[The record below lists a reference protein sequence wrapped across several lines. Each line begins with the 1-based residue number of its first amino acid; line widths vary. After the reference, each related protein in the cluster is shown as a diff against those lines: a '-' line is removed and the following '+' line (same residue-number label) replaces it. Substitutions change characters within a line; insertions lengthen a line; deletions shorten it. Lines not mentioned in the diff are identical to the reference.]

1 MIQVEIIFAFNI
13 IQSST
18 LQKTM
23 TEILVKHI
31 SSTLSISKTQVSN
44 TVKLLEEGATIPFIS
59 RYRKE
64 ATGSLDETE
73 VTAIEKEWTRLLE
86 LVKRREAIL
95 KSINDQELL
104 TPELEVKINNC
115 WNMAE
120 LEDIYLPYKPKRKTR
135 ASAAREKG
143 LEPLAE
149 IVMAQKEDEIV
160 AIAEKYFN
168 DEVPDIEAAL
178 AGARDII
185 AEWINENADARD
197 KIRQLFERDAI
208 ISSKVIE
215 KKKDEGT
222 KYQDYFDFSEP
233 LERCAGH
240 RLLAIRRAEQ
250 EGILRVSISIDN
262 ENAIESLEKIFIKN
276 KNESAVQVGLSIK
289 DAHKRLLAPS
299 IETEFK
305 NSSKAKADEEAIRVF
320 SENLRQLLLSPPLGP
335 KVTMAI
341 DPGFRTGCKLVCL
354 DQQGNLLHHDTI
366 FPHPPQ
372 PKVDEATEIVKGLLK
387 KYKVEAIAIGNG
399 TAGRETERFIKSLV
413 DKSDTIEIFMVN
425 EAGASIYSASET
437 AREEFPDLDLT
448 FRSAISIGRRLMD
461 PLAELVKI
469 DAKSIGVGQYQHDV
483 NEDSLKDGLDKVVTS
498 AVNQVGVNLNTAS
511 RHLLSYVSGIGPKLA
526 KSIIKYRRENKTFR
540 SRKELIKVS
549 GLGAK
554 AFEQSAGFLRI
565 PGAENPL
572 DNSAVHPESYSIV
585 AKMVKDLS
593 QPVKLLIEAAN
604 LRKQIDINNYIT
616 DTVGLPTL
624 KDIMQELEKP
634 GLDPRG
640 KAEVFSFSE
649 TINEITDLKPG
660 MRLPGVITNLTKFG
674 VFVDIGIKENGLLHI
689 SQITD
694 RFIKDPSEVLKLD
707 QKIMVRVVDIDVERK
722 RIQLSMKEG

>member
-1 MIQVEIIFAFNI
+1 
-13 IQSST
+13 
-18 LQKTM
+18 M
-23 TEILVKHI
+23 TDILVKHI
-31 SSTLSISKTQVSN
+31 SSALSISKSQVSN

-64 ATGSLDETE
+64 ATGILDETE
-73 VTAIEKEWTRLLE
+73 VTAIEKEWKRLQE

-120 LEDIYLPYKPKRKTR
+120 LEDIYLPYKLKRKTR

-149 IVMAQKEDEIV
+149 IIMVQKEDQIES
-160 AIAEKYFN
+160 IAEKYLN

-185 AEWINENADARD
+185 AEWINENAAARN

-289 DAHKRLLAPS
+289 DAQKRLLAPS

-305 NSSKAKADEEAIRVF
+305 NSSKVKADEEAIRVF

-366 FPHPPQ
+366 FPHPLQ
-372 PKVDEATEIVKGLLK
+372 PKVDEATKKVKGLIR

-413 DKSDTIEIFMVN
+413 TETSTTEIFMVN

-448 FRSAISIGRRLMD
+448 FRGAISIGRRLMD

-483 NEDSLKDGLDKVVTS
+483 NQDSLKDGLDQVVTS

-526 KSIIKYRRENKTFR
+526 KSIINFRRENRTFR

-565 PGAENPL
+565 PGADNPL

-585 AKMVKDLS
+585 AKMAKDLS
-593 QPVKLLIEAAN
+593 QPVKSLIEAAN
-604 LRKQIDINNYIT
+604 LRQQIDINNYVT
-616 DTVGLPTL
+616 DTIGLPTL

-649 TINEITDLKPG
+649 AINEITDLKPG

-674 VFVDIGIKENGLLHI
+674 AFVDIGIKENGLLHI

>member
-1 MIQVEIIFAFNI
+1 
-13 IQSST
+13 
-18 LQKTM
+18 
-23 TEILVKHI
+23 
-31 SSTLSISKTQVSN
+31 
-44 TVKLLEEGATIPFIS
+44 
-59 RYRKE
+59 
-64 ATGSLDETE
+64 
-73 VTAIEKEWTRLLE
+73 
-86 LVKRREAIL
+86 
-95 KSINDQELL
+95 
-104 TPELEVKINNC
+104 
-115 WNMAE
+115 MAE

-149 IVMAQKEDEIV
+149 IIMAQKEDKLDK
-160 AIAEKYFN
+160 IAEKYLN
-168 DEVPDIEAAL
+168 DEVPDIESAL

-185 AEWINENADARD
+185 AEWINENTDARN

-215 KKKDEGT
+215 KKKDEGI

-372 PKVDEATEIVKGLLK
+372 PKVDEATGKIKGLLK
-387 KYKVEAIAIGNG
+387 KYKVEVIAIGNG
-399 TAGRETERFIKSLV
+399 TAGRETERFIKSLIGET
-413 DKSDTIEIFMVN
+413 SITEIFMVN

-448 FRSAISIGRRLMD
+448 FRGAISIGRRLMD

-483 NEDSLKDGLDKVVTS
+483 DQVSLKDGLDKVVTS

-511 RHLLSYVSGIGPKLA
+511 QHLLSYVSGIGPKLA

-585 AKMVKDLS
+585 AKMAKDLS
-593 QPVKLLIEAAN
+593 QPVKSLIEAAN
-604 LRKQIDINNYIT
+604 LRQQIDINNYVT

-660 MRLPGVITNLTKFG
+660 MRLPGIITNLTKFG
-674 VFVDIGIKENGLLHI
+674 AFVNIGIKENGLLHI

-694 RFIKDPSEVLKLD
+694 RYIKDPSEVLKLD
-707 QKIMVRVVDIDVERK
+707 QKIMVRVVEIDIERK

>member
-1 MIQVEIIFAFNI
+1 MI
-13 IQSST
+13 
-18 LQKTM
+18 
-23 TEILVKHI
+23 TEILVKQI
-31 SSTLSISKTQVSN
+31 SGKLFISKSQVSN
-44 TVKLLEEGATIPFIS
+44 TVKLLEEGSTIPFIS

-64 ATGSLDETE
+64 TTGSLDETE
-73 VTAIEKEWTRLLE
+73 VTAIEKEWKRLLE

-104 TPELEVKINNC
+104 TPELKDKINNC
-115 WNMAE
+115 WDMAE

-135 ASAAREKG
+135 SSAAREKG

-149 IVMAQKEDEIV
+149 IIMEQKEDQIEP
-160 AIAEKYFN
+160 IAEKYLN
-168 DEVPDIEAAL
+168 DEVPDIDAAL
-178 AGARDII
+178 SGARDIV
-185 AEWINENADARD
+185 AEWINENADARNT
-197 KIRQLFERDAI
+197 IRKQFERDAVFR
-208 ISSKVIE
+208 SKVIE
-215 KKKDEGT
+215 KKRDEGT
-222 KYQDYFDFSEP
+222 KYSNYFEFNEP
-233 LERCAGH
+233 LNLCPGH

-250 EGILRVSISIDN
+250 EGILTVSISIDN
-262 ENAIESLEKIFIKN
+262 DSAFESLQKIFLKN
-276 KNESAVQVGLSIK
+276 KNESASQVSLSIK
-289 DAHKRLLAPS
+289 DAYKRLLAPS
-299 IETEFK
+299 IVTEFK
-305 NSSKAKADEEAIRVF
+305 NSSKTKADEEAIKVF
-320 SENLRQLLLSPPLGP
+320 STNLRQLLLAAPLGP

-354 DQQGNLLHHDTI
+354 DQQGNLLHNTTI

-372 PKVDEATEIVKGLLK
+372 KKVDEATEKVKGLLG

-413 DKSDTIEIFMVN
+413 SNSGITEVFMVN

-448 FRSAISIGRRLMD
+448 FRGAISIGRRLMD

-483 NEDSLKDGLDKVVTS
+483 NQDSLKEGLDQVVTS

-511 RHLLSYVSGIGPKLA
+511 RHLLSYVSGIGSKLA
-526 KSIIKYRRENKTFR
+526 KSIIHYRDENRSFG
-540 SRKELIKVS
+540 SRKELMKVS
-549 GLGAK
+549 GLGTK
-554 AFEQSAGFLRI
+554 VFEQSAGFLRI
-565 PGAENPL
+565 PGAGNPL
-572 DNSAVHPESYSIV
+572 DNTAVHPESYSIV
-585 AKMVKDLS
+585 AKMAKDLS
-593 QPVKLLIEAAN
+593 HPVKSLIEAAN
-604 LRKQIDINNYIT
+604 IRQQIDINNYVT

-649 TINEITDLKPG
+649 VINEITDLKPG
-660 MRLPGVITNLTKFG
+660 MRLPGIITNITKFG
-674 VFVDIGIKENGLLHI
+674 AFVDIGIKENGLLHI
-689 SQITD
+689 SQITE
-694 RFIKDPSEVLKLD
+694 RFIKDPAEVLKLD
-707 QKIMVRVVDIDVERK
+707 QKVIVRVVNIDVERK

>member
-1 MIQVEIIFAFNI
+1 
-13 IQSST
+13 
-18 LQKTM
+18 
-23 TEILVKHI
+23 
-31 SSTLSISKTQVSN
+31 
-44 TVKLLEEGATIPFIS
+44 
-59 RYRKE
+59 
-64 ATGSLDETE
+64 
-73 VTAIEKEWTRLLE
+73 
-86 LVKRREAIL
+86 
-95 KSINDQELL
+95 LL

-149 IVMAQKEDEIV
+149 IIMAQKEDKIDK
-160 AIAEKYFN
+160 IAGKYLN

-185 AEWINENADARD
+185 AEWINENTDARN

-208 ISSKVIE
+208 ISSKLIE

-262 ENAIESLEKIFIKN
+262 EYAIESLEKIFIKN

-289 DAHKRLLAPS
+289 DAHKRLLSPS

-341 DPGFRTGCKLVCL
+341 DPGFRTGCKLVYL

-372 PKVDEATEIVKGLLK
+372 LEVDKVTGKVKGLLK
-387 KYKVEAIAIGNG
+387 KYRVEAIAIGNG

-413 DKSDTIEIFMVN
+413 GETSTTEIFMVN

-448 FRSAISIGRRLMD
+448 FRGAISIGRRLMD
-461 PLAELVKI
+461 PIAELVKI

-483 NEDSLKDGLDKVVTS
+483 NQESLKDGLDKVVTS

-511 RHLLSYVSGIGPKLA
+511 KHLLSYVSGIGPKLA
-526 KSIIKYRRENKTFR
+526 KSIINYRRENKTFR
-540 SRKELIKVS
+540 SRKELIKVN

-585 AKMVKDLS
+585 AKMAKDLS
-593 QPVKLLIEAAN
+593 QPVKSLIEAAN
-604 LRKQIDINNYIT
+604 LRQQIDINNYIT

-660 MRLPGVITNLTKFG
+660 MRLPGVITNITKFG
-674 VFVDIGIKENGLLHI
+674 AFVDIGIKENGLLHI

-694 RFIKDPSEVLKLD
+694 QYIKDPSEVLKLD

>member
-1 MIQVEIIFAFNI
+1 
-13 IQSST
+13 
-18 LQKTM
+18 
-23 TEILVKHI
+23 
-31 SSTLSISKTQVSN
+31 
-44 TVKLLEEGATIPFIS
+44 
-59 RYRKE
+59 
-64 ATGSLDETE
+64 
-73 VTAIEKEWTRLLE
+73 
-86 LVKRREAIL
+86 
-95 KSINDQELL
+95 
-104 TPELEVKINNC
+104 
-115 WNMAE
+115 
-120 LEDIYLPYKPKRKTR
+120 
-135 ASAAREKG
+135 
-143 LEPLAE
+143 
-149 IVMAQKEDEIV
+149 MAQKEDKIE
-160 AIAEKYFN
+160 AIAEKYLN

-185 AEWINENADARD
+185 AEWINENADARN

-222 KYQDYFDFSEP
+222 KYLDYFDFSEP

-250 EGILRVSISIDN
+250 EGILRLSISIDN
-262 ENAIESLEKIFIKN
+262 ESAIESLEKIFIKN

-289 DAHKRLLAPS
+289 DAHKRLLSPS

-305 NSSKAKADEEAIRVF
+305 NSSKTRADEEAIRVF

-372 PKVDEATEIVKGLLK
+372 PKADEATEKVKGLLK

-399 TAGRETERFIKSLV
+399 TAGRETERFIKALV
-413 DKSDTIEIFMVN
+413 GETITTEIFMVN

-437 AREEFPDLDLT
+437 AREEFPELDLT
-448 FRSAISIGRRLMD
+448 FRGAISIGRRLMD

-483 NEDSLKDGLDKVVTS
+483 NQDNLKDGLDKVVTS

-585 AKMVKDLS
+585 AKMANDLS
-593 QPVKLLIEAAN
+593 QPVKSLIEAAN
-604 LRKQIDINNYIT
+604 LRQQIDINNYVT
-616 DTVGLPTL
+616 DSVGLPTL

-649 TINEITDLKPG
+649 TVNEITDLKPG

-674 VFVDIGIKENGLLHI
+674 AFVDIGIKENGLLHI

-722 RIQLSMKEG
+722 RIQLSMKPA

>member
-1 MIQVEIIFAFNI
+1 MI
-13 IQSST
+13 
-18 LQKTM
+18 
-23 TEILVKHI
+23 EILVKHI
-31 SSTLSISKTQVSN
+31 SSTLSISKSQVSN

-73 VTAIEKEWTRLLE
+73 VTAIEKEWKRLLD

-104 TPELEVKINNC
+104 TPELEDKINNC
-115 WNMAE
+115 WDMAE

-143 LEPLAE
+143 LEPLAKIIME
-149 IVMAQKEDEIV
+149 QKEDHIEPV
-160 AIAEKYFN
+160 AEKYLN
-168 DEVPDIEAAL
+168 DDVPDIEAAL
-178 AGARDII
+178 SGARDIV
-185 AEWINENADARD
+185 AEWINENADARNT
-197 KIRQLFERDAI
+197 IRQQFEHDAV

-215 KKKDEGT
+215 KKRDEGT
-222 KYQDYFDFSEP
+222 KYSDYFDFNEP
-233 LERCAGH
+233 LKNCAGH

-262 ENAIESLEKIFIKN
+262 DFATDSLEKIFIKN
-276 KNESAVQVGLSIK
+276 KNESADQVSLSIK
-289 DAHKRLLAPS
+289 DAYKRLLAPS

-305 NSSKAKADEEAIRVF
+305 NSSKDKADEEAISVF
-320 SENLRQLLLSPPLGP
+320 STNLRQLLLAAPLGP

-354 DQQGNLLHHDTI
+354 DQQGNLLFNSTI

-372 PKVDEATEIVKGLLK
+372 KKVDEASEKVKGLLE

-413 DKSDTIEIFMVN
+413 SNSGTTEVFMVN

-448 FRSAISIGRRLMD
+448 FRGAISIGRRLMD

-483 NEDSLKDGLDKVVTS
+483 NQDNLKEGLDQVVTS
-498 AVNQVGVNLNTAS
+498 VVNQVGVKLNTAS

-526 KSIIKYRRENKTFR
+526 KSITDYRRENRSFR
-540 SRKELIKVS
+540 SRKELMKVK

-565 PGAENPL
+565 PGAVNPL

-585 AKMVKDLS
+585 AKMAKDLS
-593 QPVKLLIEAAN
+593 HPVKSLIEAAN
-604 LRKQIDINNYIT
+604 IRQQIDINNYVT
-616 DTVGLPTL
+616 GTVGLPTL

-640 KAEVFSFSE
+640 KAEAFSFSE
-649 TINEITDLKPG
+649 SITGITDLKPG
-660 MRLPGVITNLTKFG
+660 MSLPGVITNLTKFG
-674 VFVDIGIKENGLLHI
+674 AFVDIGIKENGLLHI
-689 SQITD
+689 SQITE
-694 RFIKDPSEVLKLD
+694 RFIKDPAEVLKLD
-707 QKIMVRVVDIDVERK
+707 QKVIVRVVNIDVERK
-722 RIQLSMKEG
+722 RIQLSMKMV

>member
-1 MIQVEIIFAFNI
+1 
-13 IQSST
+13 
-18 LQKTM
+18 M
-23 TEILVKHI
+23 TEILVKYI
-31 SSTLSISKTQVSN
+31 SSTLSISKSQVSN

-73 VTAIEKEWTRLLE
+73 VTSIEKEWKRLLE

-95 KSINDQELL
+95 KSINDRELL
-104 TPELEVKINNC
+104 TPELEEKINNH
-115 WNMAE
+115 WELAE

-149 IVMAQKEDEIV
+149 IIMEQKEDQVEK
-160 AIAEKYFN
+160 IAEKYIN
-168 DEVPDIEAAL
+168 DDVPDIEAAL
-178 AGARDII
+178 SGARDII
-185 AEWINENADARD
+185 AEWINENADARNT
-197 KIRQLFERDAI
+197 IRQLFDRDAI
-208 ISSKVIE
+208 VSSKVIE
-215 KKKDEGT
+215 KQKDEGT
-222 KYQDYFDFSEP
+222 KYQDYFDFREP

-250 EGILRVSISIDN
+250 EGILRVSISI
-262 ENAIESLEKIFIKN
+262 ENDSAIENLEKIFIKN
-276 KNESAVQVGLSIK
+276 INESAGQVGLSIK
-289 DAHKRLLAPS
+289 DAYKRLLVPS

-305 NSSKAKADEEAIRVF
+305 NSSKTKADEEAICVF
-320 SENLRQLLLSPPLGP
+320 STNLRQLLLSPPLGP

-354 DQQGNLLHHDTI
+354 DQQGNLLHHTTI

-372 PKVDEATEIVKGLLK
+372 PKVDEASAKIKGLLEK
-387 KYKVEAIAIGNG
+387 FKVEAIAIGNG

-413 DKSDTIEIFMVN
+413 GNSSTTEIFMVN

-437 AREEFPDLDLT
+437 AKEEFPDLDLT
-448 FRSAISIGRRLMD
+448 FRGAISIGRRLMD

-483 NEDSLKDGLDKVVTS
+483 NQDSLKDGLDQVVTS

-526 KSIIKYRRENKTFR
+526 KSIINFRRENRSFH

-565 PGAENPL
+565 PRAENPL

-585 AKMVKDLS
+585 AKMAKDLS
-593 QPVKLLIEAAN
+593 HPVKSLIEAAN
-604 LRKQIDINNYIT
+604 IRQQININNYVT

-624 KDIMQELEKP
+624 QDIMQELEKP

-649 TINEITDLKPG
+649 VINEITDLKPG
-660 MRLPGVITNLTKFG
+660 MSLPGIITNLTKFG
-674 VFVDIGIKENGLLHI
+674 AFVDIGIKENGLLHI

-707 QKIMVRVVDIDVERK
+707 QKVMVRVVDIDVERK

>member
-1 MIQVEIIFAFNI
+1 
-13 IQSST
+13 
-18 LQKTM
+18 M

-31 SSTLSISKTQVSN
+31 SSTLSISKSQVSN

-64 ATGSLDETE
+64 STGSLDETE
-73 VTAIEKEWTRLLE
+73 VAAIEKEWKRLLE

-104 TPELEVKINNC
+104 TPELKEKINNC
-115 WNMAE
+115 WDMAE

-149 IVMAQKEDEIV
+149 IIMQQKEDQIEM
-160 AIAEKYFN
+160 IAEKYLN
-168 DEVPDIEAAL
+168 DEVPDIETAL
-178 AGARDII
+178 SGARDIV
-185 AEWINENADARD
+185 AEWINENADARNT
-197 KIRQLFERDAI
+197 IRQQFERDAV

-215 KKKDEGT
+215 KKKVEGT
-222 KYQDYFDFSEP
+222 KYSDYFDFSER
-233 LERCAGH
+233 LKRCAGH

-250 EGILRVSISIDN
+250 EGILRVSILIDSDF
-262 ENAIESLEKIFIKN
+262 ATDSLDKIFIKN
-276 KNESAVQVGLSIK
+276 KNESASQVSLAIK
-289 DAHKRLLAPS
+289 DAYKRLLAPT

-320 SENLRQLLLSPPLGP
+320 STNLRQLLLAPPLGP

-354 DQQGNLLHHDTI
+354 DQQGNLLHNATI

-372 PKVDEATEIVKGLLK
+372 QKVNEASEKVKGILE

-413 DKSDTIEIFMVN
+413 SNSGTTEIFMVN

-437 AREEFPDLDLT
+437 GREEFPDLDLT
-448 FRSAISIGRRLMD
+448 FRGAISIGRRLMD

-483 NEDSLKDGLDKVVTS
+483 NQDNLKEGLDQVVTS
-498 AVNQVGVNLNTAS
+498 VVNQVGVKLNTAS

-526 KSIIKYRRENKTFR
+526 KSITDYRRENKTFQ
-540 SRKELIKVS
+540 SRKELMKVK
-549 GLGAK
+549 GLGTK

-565 PGAENPL
+565 PGAVNPL

-585 AKMVKDLS
+585 TKMAKDLS
-593 QPVKLLIEAAN
+593 HPVKSLIEAAN
-604 LRKQIDINNYIT
+604 IHQQIDINNYVSGK
-616 DTVGLPTL
+616 VGLPTL

-640 KAEVFSFSE
+640 KAEAFSFSE
-649 TINEITDLKPG
+649 SISDITDLKPE
-660 MRLPGVITNLTKFG
+660 MHLPGIITNLTKFG
-674 VFVDIGIKENGLLHI
+674 AFVDIGIKENGLLHI

-707 QKIMVRVVDIDVERK
+707 QKVIVRVVNIDVERK
-722 RIQLSMKEG
+722 RIQLSMRAG

>member
-1 MIQVEIIFAFNI
+1 MM
-13 IQSST
+13 
-18 LQKTM
+18 K
-23 TEILVKHI
+23 EILVKHI
-31 SSTLSISKTQVSN
+31 SNTLSISKSQVSN
-44 TVKLLEEGATIPFIS
+44 TIKLLEEGATIPFIS

-73 VTAIEKEWTRLLE
+73 VTAIEKEWKRLLE

-104 TPELEVKINNC
+104 TLELEEKINNC
-115 WNMAE
+115 WDMAE

-149 IVMAQKEDEIV
+149 IIMEQKEDQLELV
-160 AIAEKYFN
+160 AEKYLN
-168 DEVPDIEAAL
+168 DDVPDIETAL
-178 AGARDII
+178 AGARDIV
-185 AEWINENADARD
+185 AEWINENTDARNT
-197 KIRQLFERDAI
+197 IRQQFERDAV

-215 KKKDEGT
+215 KKKDRGT
-222 KYQDYFDFSEP
+222 KYSDYFDFNEP
-233 LERCAGH
+233 LKNCAGH

-262 ENAIESLEKIFIKN
+262 DFATDSIEKIFIKN
-276 KNESAVQVGLSIK
+276 KNESADQVRISIK
-289 DAHKRLLAPS
+289 DAYKRLLAPS

-305 NSSKAKADEEAIRVF
+305 NSSKDKADEEAISVF
-320 SENLRQLLLSPPLGP
+320 STNLRQLLLAAPLGP

-354 DQQGNLLHHDTI
+354 DQQGNLLVNSTI

-372 PKVDEATEIVKGLLK
+372 KKVDEASEKVKGLLK

-413 DKSDTIEIFMVN
+413 NNSGTREVFMVN

-448 FRSAISIGRRLMD
+448 FRGAISIGRRLMD

-483 NEDSLKDGLDKVVTS
+483 NQENLKEGLDQVVS
-498 AVNQVGVNLNTAS
+498 SVVNQVGVKLNTAS

-526 KSIIKYRRENKTFR
+526 KSITDYRRENRSFR
-540 SRKELIKVS
+540 SRKELLKVK

-565 PGAENPL
+565 PGAVNPL

-585 AKMVKDLS
+585 AKMAKDLS
-593 QPVKLLIEAAN
+593 HPVKSLIEAAN
-604 LRKQIDINNYIT
+604 IRQQIDINNYVT
-616 DTVGLPTL
+616 GTVGLPTL

-640 KAEVFSFSE
+640 KISG
-649 TINEITDLKPG
+649 ITDLKPG
-660 MRLPGVITNLTKFG
+660 MSLPGVITNLTKFG
-674 VFVDIGIKENGLLHI
+674 AFVDIGIKENGLLHI
-689 SQITD
+689 SQITE
-694 RFIKDPSEVLKLD
+694 RFIKDPAEVLKID
-707 QKIMVRVVDIDVERK
+707 QKVIVRIVDIDVERK

>member
-1 MIQVEIIFAFNI
+1 
-13 IQSST
+13 
-18 LQKTM
+18 M
-23 TEILVKHI
+23 TEVLVKHI
-31 SSTLSISKTQVSN
+31 SNTLSISKSQVSN

-73 VTAIEKEWTRLLE
+73 VTAIEKEWKRLLE

-149 IVMAQKEDEIV
+149 IIMAQKEDKLE
-160 AIAEKYFN
+160 AIAEKYLN
-168 DEVPDIEAAL
+168 DEVPDIESAL

-185 AEWINENADARD
+185 AEWINENTDARN
-197 KIRQLFERDAI
+197 KIRQLFECDAI

-372 PKVDEATEIVKGLLK
+372 PKVDEATGKIKGLLK

-399 TAGRETERFIKSLV
+399 TAGRDTERFIKSLIGE
-413 DKSDTIEIFMVN
+413 TGTTEIFMVN

-448 FRSAISIGRRLMD
+448 FRGAISIGRRLMD

-483 NEDSLKDGLDKVVTS
+483 NQDNLKDGLDKVVTS

-511 RHLLSYVSGIGPKLA
+511 QHLLSYVSGIGPKLA

-585 AKMVKDLS
+585 AKMAKDLS
-593 QPVKLLIEAAN
+593 QPVKSLIEVAN
-604 LRKQIDINNYIT
+604 LRQQIDINNYVT

-660 MRLPGVITNLTKFG
+660 MRLPGIVTNLTKFG
-674 VFVDIGIKENGLLHI
+674 AFVDIGIKENGLLHI

-707 QKIMVRVVDIDVERK
+707 QKIMVRVVEIDIERK

>member
-1 MIQVEIIFAFNI
+1 MI
-13 IQSST
+13 
-18 LQKTM
+18 
-23 TEILVKHI
+23 EILVKHI
-31 SSTLSISKTQVSN
+31 SSKLSISKSQVSN
-44 TVKLLEEGATIPFIS
+44 TIKLLEEGATIPFIS

-73 VTAIEKEWTRLLE
+73 VTAIEKEWKRLLE

-104 TPELEVKINNC
+104 TPELEEKINNC
-115 WNMAE
+115 WDMAE

-143 LEPLAE
+143 LEPLAKIIME
-149 IVMAQKEDEIV
+149 QKEDNLEPV
-160 AIAEKYFN
+160 AEKYLN
-168 DEVPDIEAAL
+168 DDVPDIEAAL
-178 AGARDII
+178 SGARDIV
-185 AEWINENADARD
+185 AEWINENTDARNT
-197 KIRQLFERDAI
+197 IRKQFEHDAV
-208 ISSKVIE
+208 ISSKVVE

-222 KYQDYFDFSEP
+222 KYSDYFDFNE
-233 LERCAGH
+233 LLKNCAGH

-250 EGILRVSISIDN
+250 EGFLRVSISIDN
-262 ENAIESLEKIFIKN
+262 DFATDSLEKIFIKN
-276 KNESAVQVGLSIK
+276 KNESANQVSLSIK
-289 DAHKRLLAPS
+289 DAYKRLLAPS

-305 NSSKAKADEEAIRVF
+305 NSSKDKADEEAISVF
-320 SENLRQLLLSPPLGP
+320 STNLRQLLLAAPLGS

-354 DQQGNLLHHDTI
+354 DQQGNLLYNATI

-372 PKVDEATEIVKGLLK
+372 KKVDEASETVKGLLE

-413 DKSDTIEIFMVN
+413 SNSGTEEVFMVN

-448 FRSAISIGRRLMD
+448 FRGAISIGRRLMD

-483 NEDSLKDGLDKVVTS
+483 NQENLKEGLDHVVTS
-498 AVNQVGVNLNTAS
+498 VVNQVGVKLNTAS

-526 KSIIKYRRENKTFR
+526 KSITEYRRENRSFR
-540 SRKELIKVS
+540 SRKELMKVK

-565 PGAENPL
+565 PDAVNPL

-585 AKMVKDLS
+585 SKMAKDLS
-593 QPVKLLIEAAN
+593 HPVKSLIEAAN
-604 LRKQIDINNYIT
+604 IRQQIDINNYVT
-616 DTVGLPTL
+616 GTVGLPTL

-640 KAEVFSFSE
+640 KAEAFSFSE
-649 TINEITDLKPG
+649 SINSITDLKPE
-660 MRLPGVITNLTKFG
+660 MSLPGVITNLTKFG
-674 VFVDIGIKENGLLHI
+674 AFVDIGIKENGLLHI
-689 SQITD
+689 SQIAD

-707 QKIMVRVVDIDVERK
+707 QKVIVRVVNIDVERK
-722 RIQLSMKEG
+722 RIQLSMKKE

>member
-1 MIQVEIIFAFNI
+1 
-13 IQSST
+13 
-18 LQKTM
+18 M
-23 TEILVKHI
+23 TEILVKQI
-31 SSTLSISKTQVSN
+31 SEELSISKSQVSN
-44 TVKLLEEGATIPFIS
+44 TVKLLEEGSTIPFIS

-64 ATGSLDETE
+64 TTGSLDETE
-73 VTAIEKEWTRLLE
+73 VTAIEKEWKRLLE

-104 TPELEVKINNC
+104 TPELKDKINNC
-115 WNMAE
+115 WDMAE

-135 ASAAREKG
+135 SSAAREKG

-149 IVMAQKEDEIV
+149 IIMEQKEDQIEP
-160 AIAEKYFN
+160 IAEKYLN
-168 DEVPDIEAAL
+168 DEVPDIDAAL
-178 AGARDII
+178 SGARDIV
-185 AEWINENADARD
+185 AEWINENADARNT
-197 KIRQLFERDAI
+197 IRKQFERDAVFR
-208 ISSKVIE
+208 SKVIE
-215 KKKDEGT
+215 KKRDEGT
-222 KYQDYFDFSEP
+222 KYSNYFEFNEP
-233 LERCAGH
+233 LNLCPGH

-250 EGILRVSISIDN
+250 EGILTVSISIDN
-262 ENAIESLEKIFIKN
+262 DSAFESLQKIFLKN
-276 KNESAVQVGLSIK
+276 KNESASQVSLSIK
-289 DAHKRLLAPS
+289 DAYKRLLAPS
-299 IETEFK
+299 IATEFK
-305 NSSKAKADEEAIRVF
+305 NSSKAKADEEAIKVF
-320 SENLRQLLLSPPLGP
+320 STNLRQLLLAAPLGP

-354 DQQGNLLHHDTI
+354 DQQGNLLHNTTI

-372 PKVDEATEIVKGLLK
+372 KKVDEATEKVKGLLG

-413 DKSDTIEIFMVN
+413 SNSGITEVFMVN

-437 AREEFPDLDLT
+437 AREEFPNLDLT
-448 FRSAISIGRRLMD
+448 FRGAISIGRRLMD

-483 NEDSLKDGLDKVVTS
+483 NQDSLKEGLDQVVTS

-511 RHLLSYVSGIGPKLA
+511 RHLLSYVSGIGSKLA
-526 KSIIKYRRENKTFR
+526 KSIIHYRDENRSFG
-540 SRKELIKVS
+540 SRKELMKVS

-554 AFEQSAGFLRI
+554 VFEQSAGFLRI
-565 PGAENPL
+565 PGAGNPL
-572 DNSAVHPESYSIV
+572 DNTAVHPESYSIV
-585 AKMVKDLS
+585 AKMAKDLS
-593 QPVKLLIEAAN
+593 HPVKSLIEAAN
-604 LRKQIDINNYIT
+604 IRQQIDINNYVT

-649 TINEITDLKPG
+649 VINEITDLKPG
-660 MRLPGVITNLTKFG
+660 MRLPGIITNITKFG
-674 VFVDIGIKENGLLHI
+674 AFVDIGIKENGLLHI
-689 SQITD
+689 SQITE
-694 RFIKDPSEVLKLD
+694 RFIKDPAEVLKLD
-707 QKIMVRVVDIDVERK
+707 QKVIVRVVNIDVERK